1 MASRSRWVALG
12 LSAGAVVGL
21 ATGMVVTARPQ
32 VAPAP
37 PASPPVVA
45 GDPVTTRPGAAEPAE
60 NPFAGRPS
68 ITQTGAS

>member
-21 ATGMVVTARPQ
+21 TTGMAVTAGPQ
-32 VAPAP
+32 VVAPAP
-37 PASPPVVA
+37 VL
-45 GDPVTTRPGAAEPAE
+45 DPGSTVTTLPGAAEPAD
-60 NPFAGRPS
+60 NPFAGRAS